1 MSIYIYGIIDSNDR
15 TDESI
20 KGLNDIPVSYI
31 PYKDISLV
39 ISSFNGGIQDIT
51 KIKVLEHEDVLDR
64 LMEKFTV
71 LPFRFRTL
79 YNREEEAVSMLK
91 DFYNDFSENLG
102 RLRNKA
108 EFDIKVIWSGDKI
121 IEEIASDYE
130 RDRDILAG
138 DESRGRLFM
147 EQAYKKYKIDME
159 FEERANICIN
169 VIDNFFSRFASEK
182 RLEKLKSKNLLLDA
196 FYLVDKERQEN
207 FKEAFDSLRTSPSDF
222 QYLFSGPWPPYNFV
236 SIEYGKD

>member
-15 TDESI
+15 IDESI
-20 KGLNDIPVSYI
+20 KGLNGIPVSYI

-39 ISSFNGGIQDIT
+39 ISSFNGDIQDIT

-64 LMEKFTV
+64 LIEKFTV

-79 YNREEEAVSMLK
+79 YNREEDVVSMLK
-91 DFYNDFSENLG
+91 DFYNDFSEDLG

-121 IEEIASDYE
+121 IEEITSDYD
-130 RDRDILAG
+130 RDRDISAG
-138 DESRGRLFM
+138 DESRGKLFM
-147 EQAYKKYKIDME
+147 EQAYNKYKIDRE
-159 FEERANICIN
+159 FEERANICIT
-169 VIDNFFSRFASEK
+169 VIDNFFSKFASEK
-182 RLEKLKSKNLLLDA
+182 KLEKLKSKNLLLDA
-196 FYLVDKERQEN
+196 FYLVDKERQGD
-207 FKEAFDSLRTSPSDF
+207 FKEAFDSLKASSSDL

-236 SIEYGKD
+236 RIEYGKD